1 MSLSNHKST
10 SVKFDVLH
18 RGYYMAMQRYE
29 ISPRVLKNIFQHEKR
44 NFVSPSNHLIFFS
57 TSARLINHKGLT
69 ACKNTAS

>member
-1 MSLSNHKST
+1 
-10 SVKFDVLH
+10 
-18 RGYYMAMQRYE
+18 MAMQRYE

-44 NFVSPSNHLIFFS
+44 NFISPSNHLHVIFFS